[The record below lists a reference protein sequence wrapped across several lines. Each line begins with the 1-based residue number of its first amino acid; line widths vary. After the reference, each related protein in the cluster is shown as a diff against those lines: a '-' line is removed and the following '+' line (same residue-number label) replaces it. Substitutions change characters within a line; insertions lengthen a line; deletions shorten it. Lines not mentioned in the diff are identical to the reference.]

1 LSGSLS
7 QLGERLGLPAA
18 HAPGLQRMRE
28 VIERDR
34 ALVAASPER
43 SVALT
48 AVEAVV
54 SAPPSEVPLVDPS
67 DAVPAAPA
75 PAPASAA
82 ERCEAVPEG
91 GEPIR
96 TRTMAKLLARQ
107 GYRLRALAIY
117 EHLLART
124 PDDAALR
131 AEADQLRAS
140 ER

>member
-1 LSGSLS
+1 LSGPLS
-7 QLGERLGLPAA
+7 QLGERLGLPSAQPA
-18 HAPGLQRMRE
+18 SLERMRE

-43 SVALT
+43 VAT
-48 AVEAVV
+48 APAVV
-54 SAPPSEVPLVDPS
+54 DAPEQVAVAPVVVPERVAPPPVPVPS
-67 DAVPAAPA
+67 
-75 PAPASAA
+75 SA

-96 TRTMAKLLARQ
+96 TRTMAKLLASQ

-117 EHLLART
+117 DHLLARA

-131 AEADQLRAS
+131 AEAEQLRAS